1 MISLYFLLYMRK
13 RKIEKQ
19 NKIIYNILL
28 LFITQR
34 LIVENTRDYV
44 GAKRNIILLYIFYY
58 YHNIIYISY
67 YNRLYLISYAVHY
80 APIYYVLYIYYER
93 TRITMILPIL

>member
-1 MISLYFLLYMRK
+1 MRK
-13 RKIEKQ
+13 REIEKQ
-19 NKIIYNILL
+19 NKIIYNIL

-80 APIYYVLYIYYER
+80 APLYYVLYKYYER
-93 TRITMILPIL
+93 TRITMILYYNIY

>member
-1 MISLYFLLYMRK
+1 MRK
-13 RKIEKQ
+13 REIEKQ
-19 NKIIYNILL
+19 NKIIYIYNIL
-28 LFITQR
+28 LFITQK

-67 YNRLYLISYAVHY
+67 YNRVYLISYAVHY
-80 APIYYVLYIYYER
+80 APIYVLYI
-93 TRITMILPIL
+93 L